1 VIRLFISDPSRV
13 EECQSL
19 GEKCFFIMIPK
30 IYFIGVCG
38 IHPKFKDKI
47 KWQSSPRRT
56 RIEFKPSHTSTDL
69 KHLAKQRVIVTE
81 PSQQMNTVQTR
92 WEKI

>member
-1 VIRLFISDPSRV
+1 
-13 EECQSL
+13 
-19 GEKCFFIMIPK
+19 MIPK

-38 IHPKFKDKI
+38 IYPKFKDKI

-81 PSQQMNTVQTR
+81 PSQQMNKVQTR